1 MSFRFPHLFASS
13 PGSVG
18 RKPQRWAKAA
28 CWIAFLSPL
37 PSVCWRTA
45 MLAGADTGF
54 AEADIYR
61 SSASGALYV
70 LLLDA
75 LQVGAAALSL
85 GLCYGW
91 GEKVPKWVPRL
102 GGKTVHRRLA
112 AIVGG
117 TGALCLYFVVGVIA
131 VRIIG
136 VSAGVWEGWTPMA
149 GMNSAQRAVLVA
161 AYGPAALWPFALTVG
176 LVGYWRRRG

>member
-1 MSFRFPHLFASS
+1 
-13 PGSVG
+13 
-18 RKPQRWAKAA
+18 
-28 CWIAFLSPL
+28 
-37 PSVCWRTA
+37 

-75 LQVGAAALSL
+75 LQAGAAALSL
-85 GLCYGW
+85 GLCYSW

-102 GGKTVHRRLA
+102 GGKTVHRLLA

-117 TGALCLYFVVGVIA
+117 AGALCLYFVVGVIA

-149 GMNSAQRAVLVA
+149 GMNSAQRAVFVA

-176 LVGYWRRRG
+176 LVGYWRRRR

>member
-1 MSFRFPHLFASS
+1 MSFRFAHLFASS
-13 PGSVG
+13 PGAVG

-37 PSVCWRTA
+37 PSACWRIA

-54 AEADIYR
+54 AEAGVYR
-61 SSASGALYV
+61 SSASGVLYV

-75 LQVGAAALSL
+75 LQVGTAALSL
-85 GLCYGW
+85 GLCCGW

-102 GGKTVHRRLA
+102 GGKTVHRGLA
-112 AIVGG
+112 ATVGG
-117 TGALCLYFVVGVIA
+117 AGALCLYFVVGVIT
-131 VRIIG
+131 VRVIG
-136 VSAGVWEGWTPMA
+136 VSAGFWEGWTPMA
-149 GMNSAQRAVLVA
+149 GMNSAQRAILVA
-161 AYGPAALWPFALTVG
+161 AYGPALLWPFALTVG

>member
-1 MSFRFPHLFASS
+1 
-13 PGSVG
+13 
-18 RKPQRWAKAA
+18 
-28 CWIAFLSPL
+28 
-37 PSVCWRTA
+37 

-54 AEADIYR
+54 AEAGVYR

-102 GGKTVHRRLA
+102 GGKTVHRGLA
-112 AIVGG
+112 ATVGG
-117 TGALCLYFVVGVIA
+117 AGALCLYFVVGVIT
-131 VRIIG
+131 VRVIG
-136 VSAGVWEGWTPMA
+136 VSAGFWEGWTPMA
-149 GMNSAQRAVLVA
+149 GMNSAQRSILVA
-161 AYGPAALWPFALTVG
+161 AYGPALLWPFALTVG